1 MNVHVTL
8 IKSKVQSYQTLT
20 PTTVRI
26 ELDNSQTVI
35 LTVSQSWV
43 LNQGDSV
50 AIAGFQDPKSNV
62 FLGYGYINLSQHVQS
77 ITRSNG
83 LPFLLFGVLMSVIT
97 LGVLA
102 FIFSG
107 SGVIPFYDILLTL
120 PLLFIFLFSVFFIW
134 IGVKAKQKER
144 AVRKVLAQVK
154 INALVDAATLG

>member
-1 MNVHVTL
+1 M
-8 IKSKVQSYQTLT
+8 IESKVQSYQALT

-26 ELDNSQTVI
+26 ELENSQTVI

-43 LNQGDSV
+43 LNQGDLI
-50 AIAGFQDPKSNV
+50 AIAGIQDPKSDM
-62 FLGYGYINLSQHVQS
+62 FLGYGYINQSRHVQS

-83 LPFLLFGVLMSVIT
+83 QPFLLFGTLMSVIT

-134 IGVKAKQKER
+134 IGVKAKRKER
-144 AVRKVLAQVK
+144 CVKRMLEQVEMNNRHESRRFEQS
-154 INALVDAATLG
+154 I